1 MTAMFLDPTTTYDI
15 FDADHRARIRV
26 CELRSA
32 FAGSTARSMRGRPRR
47 VPWRPSRI
55 H

>member
-1 MTAMFLDPTTTYDI
+1 MFLDPDTTYEI
-15 FDADHRARIRV
+15 FDAQHRARIRV
-26 CELRSA
+26 CELRGT
-32 FAGSTARSMRGRPRR
+32 FPGFTDRTMRRRPRR